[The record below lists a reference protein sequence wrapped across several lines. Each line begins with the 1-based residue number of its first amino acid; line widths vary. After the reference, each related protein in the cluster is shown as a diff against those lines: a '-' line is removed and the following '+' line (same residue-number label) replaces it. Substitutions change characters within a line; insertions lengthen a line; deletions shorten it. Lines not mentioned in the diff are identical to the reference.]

1 MNKWQQATM
10 MIEKLWL
17 TLHIK
22 LTLRFSVAGLSGNFS
37 DIHPR
42 VFSCWR
48 VRAHQWQSC
57 YFCQCTVVYLL
68 VEVVKGSQESGLT
81 QASELHCLFSCP
93 VISNPANLTTSTHL
107 NIHVH
112 TIIDDI
118 CRYTSIHEFVYKG
131 TCTFGFISWNKW
143 NVNNTDILWN
153 ILVFWSNDLT

>member
-1 MNKWQQATM
+1 M

-22 LTLRFSVAGLSGNFS
+22 LTLRFSVAGLSSNFS

-57 YFCQCTVVYLL
+57 YFCQCTVVCLL
-68 VEVVKGSQESGLT
+68 VWVVKGSQGSGLT
-81 QASELHCLFSCP
+81 LETELRCLFSRP
-93 VISNPANLTTSTHL
+93 VISNPGNLTTSTHL
-107 NIHVH
+107 KIHVY
-112 TIIDDI
+112 TILDDI